1 MINQPAVCNKDY
13 NHYFEN
19 KKGIRQ
25 WISKTYTMKESDD
38 CYVA

>member
-25 WISKTYTMKESDD
+25 WISKTYAMKESDD